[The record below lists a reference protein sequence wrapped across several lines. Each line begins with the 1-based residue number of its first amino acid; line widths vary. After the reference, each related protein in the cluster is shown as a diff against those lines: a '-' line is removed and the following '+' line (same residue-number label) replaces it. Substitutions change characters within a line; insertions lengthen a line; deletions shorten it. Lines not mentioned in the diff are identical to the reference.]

1 MMGFAS
7 VESIDYSN
15 FERAAQILDP
25 TADEISTALAR
36 QFDVALDSSTIEHVF
51 HIPNALKMS

>member
-1 MMGFAS
+1 MMGFAA

-15 FERAAQILDP
+15 FERAAHILDL
-25 TADEISTALAR
+25 TADAISPALAR
-36 QFDVALDSSTIEHVF
+36 QFDVALDSSTMEHVF